1 MLVSGDCGQPEV
13 PPHTAGRIVNG
24 EEATPH
30 SFPWMVNKDDVDN
43 IYTVS
48 YLFVYSPN
56 TYGQGYKG
64 QGTRDKGQG
73 LWYKILWKFNFFN
86 CSL

>member
-48 YLFVYSPN
+48 YIYMDNGASSG
-56 TYGQGYKG
+56 TKYYG
-64 QGTRDKGQG
+64 
-73 LWYKILWKFNFFN
+73 N
-86 CSL
+86 